1 MELLDFEVP
10 CTPPLIKGEDSKC
23 FLLTSSLWEA
33 QLDSGELGT
42 QWIGIFLRFKG
53 SEGETPLGCVW
64 ENLNFHQWLGGGV
77 ASKAMQRKGTS

>member
-1 MELLDFEVP
+1 MRYP
-10 CTPPLIKGEDSKC
+10 APLPSLRRRTAKC

-33 QLDSGELGT
+33 ELDSGELGT